1 MRLAPTTASFIQG
14 AAERGRVPPHRTVGA
29 VGSVRIN
36 KRVYL
41 NVIGVLERTEKDKEI
56 NELRRE
62 VALLKREN
70 EKLTREMDSLRQVQR
85 SIIKYVPDDKLA
97 EILVELSR

>member
-1 MRLAPTTASFIQG
+1 M
-14 AAERGRVPPHRTVGA
+14 
-29 VGSVRIN
+29 
-36 KRVYL
+36 
-41 NVIGVLERTEKDKEI
+41 TEKDKEI